1 MRRLLGLMAGVATHL
16 LFGVTVWHL
25 FWYLKGEIHV
35 TDSHGGGVAL
45 NICLA
50 LGYGAIHSAL
60 LHPKIREPL
69 SNWISPP
76 FYGLFFCVVTC
87 VTLLALITGWSSSGV
102 VMWEATGVVRTI
114 ISTAW
119 YSSWAFLFYSLW
131 LAGLGY
137 QTGATPWWNW
147 LQKKPA
153 PPRRFQPRGAF
164 LWMRHP
170 VYLSFLG
177 LVWFAPV
184 MTIDRIELIACW
196 TAYVLVGSWLKDQR
210 LLHYVGEPY
219 RIYQSQV
226 AGYPGIMWG
235 PLARRKLEC
244 SAAMQS
250 SPVPALRLT
259 PIRAEMATNDA
270 DATLRIEDNESAT
283 LTHDAVREAR

>member
-1 MRRLLGLMAGVATHL
+1 
-16 LFGVTVWHL
+16 
-25 FWYLKGEIHV
+25 
-35 TDSHGGGVAL
+35 
-45 NICLA
+45 
-50 LGYGAIHSAL
+50 
-60 LHPKIREPL
+60 
-69 SNWISPP
+69 
-76 FYGLFFCVVTC
+76 
-87 VTLLALITGWSSSGV
+87 
-102 VMWEATGVVRTI
+102 MWEATGVVRTI